1 MGNTYLPKAFFISL
15 VVNMENLIGNMMIW
29 ENVTEQKLMRWRL
42 RLKKLLDTLTGGA
55 TPSCWHTSTRKSRI
69 WTTVVKAALSAEDCK
84 FLY

>member
-42 RLKKLLDTLTGGA
+42 RLKKLLDTLTGGGNA
-55 TPSCWHTSTRKSRI
+55 ILLAYVNKKIKDLDNCRKSCP
-69 WTTVVKAALSAEDCK
+69 LSRR
-84 FLY
+84 L